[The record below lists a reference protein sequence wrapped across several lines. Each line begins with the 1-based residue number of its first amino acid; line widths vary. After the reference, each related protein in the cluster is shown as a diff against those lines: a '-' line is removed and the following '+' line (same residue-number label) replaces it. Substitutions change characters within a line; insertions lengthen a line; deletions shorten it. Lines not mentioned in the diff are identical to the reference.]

1 MAQSLQELER
11 EIEER
16 LIELTPKQRRFVEI
30 YGIGD
35 TTQADAAIA
44 AGYGERVATKNATR
58 VFKAT
63 KPIIE
68 LIRHKTALEQGQPLS
83 GHRAK
88 LMSLFDL
95 CASPGSDT
103 WEPRTAHSI
112 SRTLLEIDGFLSKNG
127 SQEREITINIIDPVA
142 AIAQS
147 NQTLAHDDRP
157 AIEHA
162 PGDSVA
168 D

>member
-1 MAQSLQELER
+1 MAQSLAEIER

-16 LIELTPKQRRFVEI
+16 LIGLTPKQRRFVEI

-35 TTQADAAIA
+35 STQADAAIA
-44 AGYGERVATKNATR
+44 AGYSPTVARQNATR
-58 VFKAT
+58 VYKAT

-68 LIRHKTALEQGQPLS
+68 LIRHKTALERGQPLS

-95 CASPGSDT
+95 CADPDSET

-112 SRTLLEIDGFLSKNG
+112 SRTLLEIDGFLQKNG
-127 SQEREITINIIDPVA
+127 SQEAEITINIIDPVA
-142 AIAQS
+142 AITQQ
-147 NQTLAHDDRP
+147 NQQLADERSIIDHEPD
-157 AIEHA
+157 
-162 PGDSVA
+162 
-168 D
+168 